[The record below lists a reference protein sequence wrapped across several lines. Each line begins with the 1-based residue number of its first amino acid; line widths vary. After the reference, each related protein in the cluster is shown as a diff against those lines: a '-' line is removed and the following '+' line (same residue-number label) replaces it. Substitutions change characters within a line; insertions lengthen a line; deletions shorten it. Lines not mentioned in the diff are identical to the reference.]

1 MGGGKTKQR
10 ISYALGAFGH
20 DTYYYAISTF
30 FIAFVTGQMFANSP
44 HKDEMIGLV
53 TSLVVII
60 RLVEIIFDPIIG
72 GFIDNTNTKIGKF
85 KPWLITGGLMSSL
98 MIMLMFSRFFGLAST
113 SNKTLFAI
121 VFIIAF
127 IILDAFY
134 SFKDISFWGM
144 IPALSEN
151 NSERETLGTFGRF
164 GSAIGA
170 QGSTI
175 LAIPIV
181 MFFTQ
186 GGNHEGARG
195 FFAFGVIVA
204 LVQGITA
211 LITAWGTTEQ
221 QSAVR
226 KQAQEKTSP
235 AMIFKGLI
243 QNDQLMW
250 TSLSYICF
258 AIAYVAT
265 TATLIL
271 NFTFVLGHAKLY
283 SVTGIIGFIGSI
295 LLVPLFPFLAKKFGR
310 RKVLTGAI
318 VAMLIGYA
326 FFLLGSSVPMTMA
339 GLIFLLCP
347 YQLVF
352 LSVLMTITD
361 SVEYGQ
367 LKNGV
372 RNEAVN
378 LAMRPL
384 LDKIAGA
391 FSNGI
396 FGFIA
401 VAAGMTG
408 TTYKASAHYGI
419 GTFKLWAFVVPA
431 ALMVISLIIYLAKVS
446 LTEKKHQEI
455 VAELEAQ
462 ANND

>member
-1 MGGGKTKQR
+1 MNGGKMKQR
-10 ISYALGAFGH
+10 LSYALGAVGH

-30 FIAFVTGQMFANSP
+30 FIAFVTGQMFTNSP
-44 HKDEMIGLV
+44 HKDAMISLV
-53 TSLVVII
+53 TGLVVII

-72 GFIDNTNTKIGKF
+72 GFIDNTNTRIGKF
-85 KPWLITGGLMSSL
+85 KPWLIAGGLVSSI
-98 MIMLMFSRFFGLAST
+98 MIVLMFSRFFGLANT

-127 IILDAFY
+127 VILDAFY

-151 NSERETLGTFGRF
+151 NHERETLGTFARF

-181 MFFTQ
+181 MAFSSH
-186 GGNHEGARG
+186 GEGARG

-226 KQAQEKTSP
+226 QKATEKTSP

-250 TSLSYICF
+250 TSLSYIFF

-271 NFTFVLGHAKLY
+271 NFTFVIGHAKLY
-283 SVTGIIGFIGSI
+283 SITGIVGFIGSI
-295 LLVPLFPFLAKKFGR
+295 LLVPLFPTLAKKFGR
-310 RKVLTGAI
+310 RKVLTGSI
-318 VAMLIGYA
+318 IAMLIGYA
-326 FFLLGSSVPMTMA
+326 FFLVGSSIPTTIL

-396 FGFIA
+396 YGFIA

-408 TTYKASAHYGI
+408 TTYHAGQHYGVA
-419 GTFKLWAFVVPA
+419 TFKLWAFVVPA
-431 ALMVISLIIYLAKVS
+431 VLMLISLIIYLAKVS
-446 LTEKKHQEI
+446 LTEKKHEEI
-455 VAELEAQ
+455 VATLEAQ
-462 ANND
+462 AKNN